1 MVTVTVMIV
10 VEHLIY
16 ATGLS
21 GMACLWHNEK
31 FSLSDPIMMCRV
43 LGLFSAPSLVIGLFG
58 YTTDTVLPLAQRSLL
73 DVTDRRAPQH
83 LFFVGG
89 STKYILIAPE

>member
-21 GMACLWHNEK
+21 GMACLWHNEN

-43 LGLFSAPSLVIGLFG
+43 LGLFSAPSLVIGLFS
-58 YTTDTVLPLAQRSLL
+58 TPLRPCCHWHSAL
-73 DVTDRRAPQH
+73 
-83 LFFVGG
+83 
-89 STKYILIAPE
+89 Y